1 MRTKEQY
8 IAPEL
13 TLVGETKDVVFGL
26 PGVGDDY
33 AGEIYIPEMDFE
45 TD

>member
-8 IAPEL
+8 VAPDL
-13 TLVGETKDVVFGL
+13 KLVGATNDVVFGVT
-26 PGVGDDY
+26 GVGDDY